1 MLVYENVDLQ
11 PHNSFGVS
19 ANARYFSAVNSFEEL
34 RRAFQFAKEKR
45 IPTYV
50 LGEGSNVLF
59 SRDFPGLIIKMALTG
74 VEIDQASGVVRAAAG
89 ENWHAL
95 VSSCIGESLYGLE
108 NLALIPGSVGAAPVQ
123 NIGAYGI
130 EIASVIKHVE
140 GLDTRTG
147 ERFILDTKGCCFDYR
162 DSIFKKAQGAHF
174 VISEVT
180 LQLHQDWMPDLSY
193 LSRDKEFTDT
203 LVETPEQLFSLVC
216 RVRRRKL
223 PDPRLVG
230 NAGSFFKN
238 PFVSA
243 ECLEELKTRYRD
255 LVWFD
260 TNDPGVKKLPAAWLL
275 DKLGW
280 KGQKHGG
287 AEVSSMHALVLINT
301 ASATGEEISVLADR
315 MVASVF
321 DEFGIVLEPE
331 VRIL

>member
-1 MLVYENVDLQ
+1 MLVHENVDLQ

-34 RRAFQFAKEKR
+34 RRAFQFATEKR

-147 ERFILDTKGCCFDYR
+147 ERFILDAKGCCFDYR
-162 DSIFKKAQGAHF
+162 DSIFKKAQGAHL

-193 LSRDKEFTDT
+193 LSRDKEFTET

-223 PDPRLVG
+223 PDPKLVG

-260 TNDPGVKKLPAAWLL
+260 TNDPDVKKLPAAWLL

-315 MVASVF
+315 MMASVF

>member
-1 MLVYENVDLQ
+1 MLVHENIDLQ

-19 ANARYFSAVNSFEEL
+19 ANARYFSTVNSLEEL
-34 RRAFQFAKEKR
+34 RRAFQFATEKR

-59 SRDFPGLIIKMALTG
+59 SRDFPGLIIKIALTG

-130 EIASVIKHVE
+130 EIASLIKQVE

-147 ERFILDTKGCCFDYR
+147 ERFNLDAEGCCFDYR
-162 DSIFKKAQGAHF
+162 DSIFKKAQGAHL

-180 LQLHQDWMPDLSY
+180 LQLDQDWMPDLSY
-193 LSRDKEFTDT
+193 LSRHEEFTEMSP
-203 LVETPEQLFSLVC
+203 ETPEQLFSLVC
-216 RVRRRKL
+216 RIRRRKL
-223 PDPRLVG
+223 PDPKLVG

-243 ECLEELKTRYRD
+243 ECLEELKIRHRD
-255 LVWFD
+255 LVSFD

-275 DKLGW
+275 EKLGW
-280 KGQKHGG
+280 KGKKHGG

-301 ASATGEEISVLADR
+301 ASATGEEVSVLADR
-315 MVASVF
+315 MMASVF
-321 DEFGIVLEPE
+321 DEFGIALEPE

>member
-1 MLVYENVDLQ
+1 MV
-11 PHNSFGVS
+11 
-19 ANARYFSAVNSFEEL
+19 
-34 RRAFQFAKEKR
+34 
-45 IPTYV
+45 T
-50 LGEGSNVLF
+50 
-59 SRDFPGLIIKMALTG
+59 
-74 VEIDQASGVVRAAAG
+74 
-89 ENWHAL
+89 
-95 VSSCIGESLYGLE
+95 
-108 NLALIPGSVGAAPVQ
+108 LIPGSVGAAPVQ

-147 ERFILDTKGCCFDYR
+147 ERFNLDAKGCCFDYR
-162 DSIFKKAQGAHF
+162 DSIFKKAQGAHL

-193 LSRDKEFTDT
+193 LLRDEEFTET
-203 LVETPEQLFSLVC
+203 PVETPEQLFSLVC

-223 PDPRLVG
+223 PDPKLVG